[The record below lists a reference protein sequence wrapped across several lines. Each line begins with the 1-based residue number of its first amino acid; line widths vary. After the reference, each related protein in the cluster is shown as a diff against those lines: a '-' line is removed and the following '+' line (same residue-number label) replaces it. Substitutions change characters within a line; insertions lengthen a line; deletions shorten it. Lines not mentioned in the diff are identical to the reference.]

1 MAGTQKAM
9 PRNVRSGQS
18 SGMYL
23 NSNKN
28 TPGYAN
34 SYTGKHATQGV
45 VKAPAGLISSGP
57 VRIPPP
63 EQQHTITR
71 QFGQDPAGSVSGQG
85 NTTSA
90 LGSGVGP

>member
-9 PRNVRSGQS
+9 PRAIAPQGRGSYGNHNQAGSFKGYAGKHS
-18 SGMYL
+18 
-23 NSNKN
+23 N
-28 TPGYAN
+28 TPVFT
-34 SYTGKHATQGV
+34 SK
-45 VKAPAGLISSGP
+45 GP

-71 QFGQDPAGSVSGQG
+71 EFGQDPAGAVSGTG